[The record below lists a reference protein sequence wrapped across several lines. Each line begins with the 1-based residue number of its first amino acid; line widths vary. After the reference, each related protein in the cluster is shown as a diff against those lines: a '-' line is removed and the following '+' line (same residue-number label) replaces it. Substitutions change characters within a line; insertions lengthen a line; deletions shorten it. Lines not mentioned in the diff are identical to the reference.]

1 MRNRG
6 TGRKDRSELKD
17 IAQLN
22 EAFESFT
29 LASRSLEGYYERL
42 QSRVEYL
49 SRELEE
55 RNRQLSRALQDTDE
69 AKNYLDAIVQG
80 LSEAI
85 VVLDSAGRVTMINRA
100 ARDMLGLQ
108 ASAAIGME
116 FGSLGIE
123 LEQDGV
129 ETVLVAGGLRRSVIV
144 SRSSISDASGSARGS
159 VVLFNDI
166 TRLREL
172 EVLEERNHRL
182 IAMGEMAANIVHEIR
197 SPLCSIELY
206 ASMLARDL
214 AGTEHT
220 ELAEGISTGIRSLNN
235 VLSNMLYF
243 AKPQRAG
250 RKRIDLSGVLRT
262 ALDTLA
268 PMLDA
273 QGITVLTSGV
283 LDDDEGRPLMGDAE
297 LLGQVFLNVVLNA
310 AQAVGE
316 GGEVE
321 VRLLSTD
328 EFAVAEVSD
337 NGPGIRD
344 EDLERIFDPFFSTR
358 DRGTGLGLAIAAKIM
373 QAHGGRIKV
382 RSQVGR
388 GSTFGLYLPLAAL
401 AGEGRAS
408 QSGAGRCAA

>member
-1 MRNRG
+1 M
-6 TGRKDRSELKD
+6 KD

-55 RNRQLSRALQDTDE
+55 RNRQLSRALLDTDE

-80 LSEAI
+80 ISEAI
-85 VVLDSAGRVTMINRA
+85 VVLDSADSVTMINRA

-108 ASAAIGME
+108 AGEAIGLK
-116 FGSLGIE
+116 FDSLGIE
-123 LEQDGV
+123 LQQDGA
-129 ETVLVAGGLRRSVIV
+129 ETVLLSGGIRRSVIV
-144 SRSSISDASGSARGS
+144 SRSSISDASGRARGS

-220 ELAEGISTGIRSLNN
+220 ELAEGISTGIKSLNN
-235 VLSNMLYF
+235 VLTNMLYF
-243 AKPQRAG
+243 AKQQRAG
-250 RKRIDLSGVLRT
+250 RKRIDLWGVLRT

-273 QGITVLTSGV
+273 KGITVRTSGA
-283 LDDDEGRPLMGDAE
+283 LDDEKSLMGDAE

-310 AQAVGE
+310 AQAVGQ
-316 GGEVE
+316 GGGVG
-321 VRLLSTD
+321 VRLSCKD
-328 EFAVAEVSD
+328 GFAVAEVTD
-337 NGPGIRD
+337 DGPGIRD

-373 QAHGGRIKV
+373 QAHGGRIRV
-382 RSQVGR
+382 SSRVGR
-388 GSTFGLYLPLAAL
+388 GSTFGLYLPLAAQ
-401 AGEGRAS
+401 AKEGRA
-408 QSGAGRCAA
+408 GAKARAGKCAA